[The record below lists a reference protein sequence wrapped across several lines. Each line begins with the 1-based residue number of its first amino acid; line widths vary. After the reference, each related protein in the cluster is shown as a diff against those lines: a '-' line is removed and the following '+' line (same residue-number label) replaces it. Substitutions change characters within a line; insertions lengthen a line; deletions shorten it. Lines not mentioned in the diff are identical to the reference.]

1 MAREEWAHGLEA
13 ARAPDEL
20 MALVHRYLDAW
31 SSEEIAALPADAW
44 PHRPQSLAD
53 IVMDATKLGYGRWR
67 HGVREGA
74 ALLAELAAFYSRA
87 AVAAQRFQLSPP
99 A

>member
-1 MAREEWAHGLEA
+1 MAREVWLGRLDEA
-13 ARAPDEL
+13 RTADEL
-20 MALVHRYLDAW
+20 MACVRAYLDAW
-31 SSEEIAALPADAW
+31 SPAEVAALPAHVW

-53 IVMDATKLGYGRWR
+53 IVMDATKLGYERWQ

-87 AVAAQRFQLSPP
+87 AIAAQRFPP
-99 A
+99 GT

>member
-1 MAREEWAHGLEA
+1 MARDEWVGELDR

-20 MALVHRYLDAW
+20 MALVRRYLDAW
-31 SSEEIAALPADAW
+31 SPEEIAVLPADAW

-53 IVMDATKLGYGRWR
+53 IVMDATKLGYGRWQ

-87 AVAAQRFQLSPP
+87 AVAAQRFQP
-99 A
+99 